1 MKKIIALALVAVLA
15 LAMFACGGAEETTV
29 AAGET
34 TVEAPATTVEAPA
47 TTVEA
52 PATTAVV
59 EG

>member
-47 TTVEA
+47 TT
-52 PATTAVV
+52 AVV